1 MIVCALVS
9 VTVPAV
15 DPVTALRSAAAIDVE
30 SSLIV
35 MFTLVSS
42 PAAVVNPPAGFPSEA
57 RFAKESVI
65 PLVNAA
71 VTLFAPAILLAT
83 DTVTAPL
90 TVAVVPA
97 AAVTASVSNAAFNAA
112 PSPVSV

>member
-1 MIVCALVS
+1 M
-9 VTVPAV
+9 TVPAV

-42 PAAVVNPPAGFPSEA
+42 PAAVLNPPAGFPSEA

-97 AAVTASVSNAAFNAA
+97 AAVTASVSNAAFNSA
-112 PSPVSV
+112 PSPVIV